1 MKTEL
6 KIVGILLAV
15 VLIAGL
21 LPSRP
26 VKPDEIGKLGP
37 EIIAKLV
44 SLGVIDSEKADPAE
58 LSELNLLW
66 AFGLANKNPV
76 LEKGPMMDM
85 SHGGPEHMASVGG
98 WTLSRGSAMEHYSQ
112 YELVTLTS
120 SQQTLLE
127 KVAKKVYRPCC
138 SNSTYFPDCNHGM
151 AMLGMLELM
160 VANGASEQI
169 MLEKANE
176 KNSEWFPGWG
186 GSSCAV

>member
-1 MKTEL
+1 MN
-6 KIVGILLAV
+6 V
-15 VLIAGL
+15 
-21 LPSRP
+21 LPSQS
-26 VKPDEIGKLGP
+26 VKPGGEAELGP

-76 LEKGPMMDM
+76 LEEGPMMDV
-85 SHGGPEHMASVGG
+85 SHDGPEHMASVGG
-98 WTLSRGSAMEHYSQ
+98 WTLARGSAMDHYSQ
-112 YELVTLTS
+112 YELVTLTLAE
-120 SQQTLLE
+120 QVLLE

-160 VANGASEQI
+160 ASRGASEKM
-169 MLEKANE
+169 MLQEADK
-176 KNSEWFPGWG
+176 KNAEWFPGWG
-186 GSSCAV
+186 GSSCAI